1 MKSDKKREVF
11 AWYMYDWAN
20 SAFATT
26 VIAAL
31 LPIYFATVI
40 VPSDG
45 WIFRFCG
52 IELSTNAT
60 TLWAFLAGTAALFVF
75 ITAPILGAIADISES
90 KKRFL
95 MTFCFGG
102 SLFTT
107 LLFFSQSGDVWM
119 TMIFFFIANTC
130 FISAN
135 VFYDAFLPHIAS
147 RKEIDQVSGRGY
159 AYGYL
164 GGGLQFLICIILIIT
179 HNKFGIEKSMAVRIS
194 LLFSGIWWAGFS
206 IITLVGL
213 REHACN
219 KASSQQYQNNNNSWT
234 YLRFGFT
241 RTWRTILNV
250 KRHRNLTIFLIA
262 FMFYNDG
269 IHTVIRMAAIYG
281 KDELGLKNETLM
293 GTLLLVQF
301 IGISGALL
309 FSTISKTFGTKRVL
323 IFILLL
329 WLGILIYAYNIT
341 TALDFWM
348 MGIAVGFVLGGSQAI
363 SRSFYG
369 AMIPANE
376 SAEFFGFYSVF
387 AKFSAIFG
395 PFVFGIIRQITGTS
409 RLAIL
414 SLVGFF
420 IIGIVLLCFVKENS
434 HINPVPGID
443 V

>member
-1 MKSDKKREVF
+1 MKSDKKNEVF

-45 WIFRFCG
+45 WVFRFCG

-60 TLWAFLAGTAALFVF
+60 TLWAFLAGAAALFVF

-95 MTFCFGG
+95 MAFCFGG

-107 LLFFSQSGDVWM
+107 LLFFSRIGDVWM

-135 VFYDAFLPHIAS
+135 IFYDAFLPHIAS
-147 RKEIDQVSGRGY
+147 RKDIDQVSGRGY

-164 GGGLQFLICIILIIT
+164 GGGLQFLICIILIIA
-179 HNKFGIEKSMAVRIS
+179 HNYIGIEKAMAVRIS
-194 LLFSGIWWAGFS
+194 LLFSGVWWAGFS
-206 IITLVGL
+206 IITFVGL
-213 REHACN
+213 REHGSGKVSLQQFQSNN
-219 KASSQQYQNNNNSWT
+219 KSWS

-241 RTWRTILNV
+241 RTWRTVLNV
-250 KRHRNLTIFLIA
+250 KRHRNLAIFLIA

-301 IGISGALL
+301 IGIGGALL
-309 FSTISKTFGTKRVL
+309 FSKISKSFGTKRIL
-323 IFILLL
+323 IFILFL
-329 WLGILIYAYNIT
+329 WLGILCYAYIINSAI
-341 TALDFWM
+341 DFWM
-348 MGIAVGFVLGGSQAI
+348 LGIAVGFVLGGSQSL

-369 AMIPANE
+369 AMIPSNE
-376 SAEFFGFYSVF
+376 SAEFFGFFSVF
-387 AKFSAIFG
+387 AKFSAIWG

-420 IIGIVLLCFVKENS
+420 IIGIILLCFVKENT
-434 HINPVPGID
+434 HINPVPCERM
-443 V
+443 